1 MFGYYLDLAL
11 RSLKRNKALTVLM
24 ILTIAVGIGA
34 AMTTLTVFR
43 TLAGN
48 PIPQKSDVLFR
59 VQVDM
64 YPESATARQ
73 AQPEPPDDLS
83 RFDAET
89 LLSQKRATR
98 QMITSY
104 SDNVIEAGERGNVD
118 PFISSVRNTTAD
130 FFPMFLVP
138 MKYGKPW
145 SVADDAA
152 RARVAVITPE
162 LNEKFFAGENSVG
175 KSIRIDGTAFQII
188 GVMDE
193 WRPSPRFYDNNADT
207 FGKTEMAIVPYA
219 TTRDLDWSVSGNMN
233 CFAARSDGKNTDLN
247 APCVWLQYWVELASP
262 SQAGEF
268 KRYLENY
275 SAQQKAAGRFTRT
288 PNVRLRDVMEWL
300 DYSKAVPSDVKL
312 QMWLSFGFLVV
323 CLVNVV
329 GLLLAKFLRRSGEI
343 GVRRALG
350 ASRRQIFL
358 QLLVEAGVI
367 GMVGGVI
374 GLGLAWLGLWGVR
387 QQPAQYAELAA
398 MSLPMLL
405 TTFAL
410 AISATLIAGALP
422 AWRAMR
428 IAPAI
433 QLKTQ

>member
-11 RSLKRNKALTVLM
+11 RSLKRNRALTALM

-59 VQVDM
+59 VQLDM
-64 YPESATARQ
+64 YPKAARNSDG
-73 AQPEPPDDLS
+73 EPPSDVS
-83 RFDAET
+83 RLDAET
-89 LLSQKRATR
+89 LLAQKRATR
-98 QMITSY
+98 QTATSY
-104 SDNVIEAGERGNVD
+104 NFSVIESAERSNVA
-118 PFISSVRNTTAD
+118 PFISGVRNTTAD
-130 FFPMFLVP
+130 FFSMFLVP

-145 SVADDAA
+145 SAAEDAG
-152 RARVAVITPE
+152 RARVAVISPE
-162 LNEKFFAGENSVG
+162 LNEKLFNGGNSVG
-175 KSIRIDGTAFQII
+175 KYVRIEDTAFQIV

-193 WRPSPRFYDNNADT
+193 WRPSPRFYDSNADT
-207 FGKTEMAIVPYA
+207 FGETEMAIVPYA
-219 TTRDLDWSVSGNMN
+219 TSRDLDWNVSGNMN
-233 CFAARSDGKNTDLN
+233 CFSAGSDGKNTDLN

-275 SAQQKAAGRFTRT
+275 SEQQKIAGRYGRD
-288 PNVRLRDVMEWL
+288 PNVRLRNVMEWL
-300 DYSKAVPSDVKL
+300 DFTKAVPSDVKL
-312 QMWLSFGFLVV
+312 QLWLSLGFLVV

-350 ASRRQIFL
+350 ASRRQIFM
-358 QLLVEAGVI
+358 QLLVEAGVVGII
-367 GMVGGVI
+367 GGII
-374 GLGLAWLGLWGVR
+374 GLGLAFLGLWGVR
-387 QQPAQYAELAA
+387 QQPAQYAELAE
-398 MSLPMLL
+398 MNLPMLL
-405 TTFAL
+405 ATL
-410 AISATLIAGALP
+410 AISLLCSLLAGALP

-428 IAPAI
+428 IAPAM

>member
-1 MFGYYLDLAL
+1 MLGYYLDLAV
-11 RSLKRNKALTVLM
+11 RSLRRNRALTALM

-34 AMTTLTVFR
+34 AMTTLTVFK
-43 TLAGN
+43 TLAGD
-48 PIPQKSDVLFR
+48 PIPQKSDVLYR
-59 VQVDM
+59 VQLDM
-64 YPESATARQ
+64 YPEGAKARQ
-73 AQPEPPDDLS
+73 ARPEPPDDVS
-83 RFDAET
+83 RFDAEA
-89 LLSQKRATR
+89 LLAQKRGTR
-98 QMITSY
+98 QMVTSY

-145 SVADDAA
+145 TAAEDAN

-162 LNEKFFAGENSVG
+162 LNDKLFGGTNSVG
-175 KSIRIDGTAFQII
+175 KSIRIDDTAFRIV

-219 TTRDLDWSVSGNMN
+219 TTRDLGWSVSGNMN
-233 CFAARSDGKNTDLN
+233 CFSARSDGKNTDLN
-247 APCVWLQYWVELASP
+247 APCVWLQYWVELTSP
-262 SQAGEF
+262 SQAGDF

-275 SAQQKAAGRFTRT
+275 SAQQKAAGRYSRD
-288 PNVRLRDVMEWL
+288 PNVRLRSVMEWL
-300 DYSKAVPSDVKL
+300 DFTKAVPSDVKL

-350 ASRRQIFL
+350 ASRRQIFF
-358 QLLVEAGVI
+358 QLLVEAGVV
-367 GMVGGVI
+367 GVVGGVI

-387 QQPAQYAELAA
+387 QQPAQYADLAS
-398 MSLPMLL
+398 MSVSMLVV
-405 TTFAL
+405 TFAVSL
-410 AISATLIAGALP
+410 LSSLLAGALP

-428 IAPAI
+428 IAPAM

>member
-1 MFGYYLDLAL
+1 MLAYYFNLAL
-11 RSLKRNKALTVLM
+11 RSLKRNKALTALM

-43 TLAGN
+43 TLAGD
-48 PIPQKSDVLFR
+48 PIPQKSEVLFR
-59 VQVDM
+59 VQLDA
-64 YPESATARQ
+64 YPAGSTNAG
-73 AQPEPPDDLS
+73 EPPNDLG
-83 RFDAET
+83 RLDAET
-89 LLSQKRATR
+89 LLAQKRAAR
-98 QMITSY
+98 QTLTSY
-104 SDNVIEAGERGNVD
+104 SHGVIEASELGSVD
-118 PFISSVRNTTAD
+118 PFISSVRNVTAD

-138 MKYGKPW
+138 MAYGKPW
-145 SVADDAA
+145 TATEDAA
-152 RARVAVITPE
+152 RARVVVITTE
-162 LNEKFFAGENSVG
+162 LNDKLFGGANSVG
-175 KSIRIDGTAFQII
+175 KHLRIDDTTFQIV

-207 FGKTEMAIVPYA
+207 FGKTEMAIVPYS
-219 TTRDLDWSVSGNMN
+219 TTRDLEWTVSGNMN
-233 CFAARSDGKNTDLN
+233 CFSAEKEGKNTDLH

-262 SQAGEF
+262 SQAADF

-275 SAQQKAAGRFTRT
+275 SAQQKAAGRYDRD
-288 PNVRLRDVMEWL
+288 PNVRLRNVMEWL
-300 DYSKAVPSDVKL
+300 DFTKAVPSDVKL
-312 QMWLSFGFLVV
+312 QMWLSFGFLAA

-367 GMVGGVI
+367 GVLGGILGV
-374 GLGLAWLGLWGVR
+374 GLAWLGLWGVR
-387 QQPAQYAELAA
+387 QQPAQYADLAA
-398 MSLPMLL
+398 MSIPMLL
-405 TTFAL
+405 STL
-410 AISATLIAGALP
+410 AISLLCSLLAGALP

>member
-1 MFGYYLDLAL
+1 MLSYYLNLAI
-11 RSLKRNKALTVLM
+11 RSLKRNRALTALM

-34 AMTTLTVFR
+34 TMTTLTVFK
-43 TLAGN
+43 TLAGD

-59 VQVDM
+59 VQLDIE
-64 YPESATARQ
+64 PGTPDAGQEKL
-73 AQPEPPDDLS
+73 EPPTDLS
-83 RFDAET
+83 RLDAET
-89 LLSQKRATR
+89 LLSQHRAVR
-98 QMITSY
+98 QTVTSY
-104 SDNVIEAGERGNVD
+104 SDNVIETRERGNVE

-145 SVADDAA
+145 TAA
-152 RARVAVITPE
+152 EDEGRARVAVITPE
-162 LNEKFFAGENSVG
+162 LNDKLFGGGNSVG
-175 KSIRIDGTAFQII
+175 KSIRIDDTEFRIV

-207 FGKTEMAIVPYA
+207 FGKTEMAIIPYA

-233 CFAARSDGKNTDLN
+233 CFSARSEGKNTDLN
-247 APCVWLQYWVELASP
+247 APCAWLQYWVELASP
-262 SQAGEF
+262 SQAAEF

-275 SAQQKAAGRFTRT
+275 SAQQKAAGRFSRE
-288 PNVRLRDVMEWL
+288 PNVRLRNVMEWL
-300 DYSKAVPSDVKL
+300 DFTKAVPSDVKL
-312 QMWLSFGFLVV
+312 QMWLSFGFLIV

-350 ASRRQIFL
+350 ASRRQIFF
-358 QLLVEAGVI
+358 QLLVEAGVV
-367 GMVGGVI
+367 GLVGGAI
-374 GLGLAWLGLWGVR
+374 GLCLAWLGLWGVR
-387 QQPAQYAELAA
+387 QQPTQYADLAS
-398 MSLPMLL
+398 MSFTMLFV
-405 TTFAL
+405 TFAVSL
-410 AISATLIAGALP
+410 LCSLLAGALP